1 VADSIFPT
9 LHSDWSWVSPGK
21 IGQVA
26 WLILNDASHRRVALS
41 CLYSQVVGFVGF
53 LNNHRLAGHSLRT
66 FLTSAPRSQFH
77 KNEISYEKIVH
88 CARSQMTHRA
98 GCVAGVFYKQPNT
111 LILLDIFQLKNWHAG
126 CNTLL
131 SPGRNELP

>member
-1 VADSIFPT
+1 MADSIFPT

-41 CLYSQVVGFVGF
+41 CHYGQVVGFVDF
-53 LNNHRLAGHSLRT
+53 LNNHRLAGHSLHT
-66 FLTSAPRSQFH
+66 FLTSAPCSQFH

-88 CARSQMTHRA
+88 CARSQMTYRA
-98 GCVAGVFYKQPNT
+98 GCVAIAFRISYNL
-111 LILLDIFQLKNWHAG
+111 LILLVIFQIKNWHAG

-131 SPGRNELP
+131 SPGRT